1 MNEKVKDFLKNSTG
15 YGIILL
21 ISVGYVATAFIT
33 VERSGKSLWRIIAD
47 GIVIFLIGILIN
59 RAFELQ
65 GITEGDREERVQSAM
80 THHARMVDQVAPYID
95 RLDDWCDRKNREALR
110 SGRVRI
116 LAERGMKYSDY
127 FDEEGMT
134 REFRVDEE
142 KMNNRYLRKL
152 EVKRIRCYYKAL
164 SLKLTPL
171 TSGVLTSEGG
181 RYGDPYYLGR
191 SKPEYTK
198 ESSRED
204 VISKILLSVLF
215 GYYGIALI
223 ADWSVATLIWKA
235 LQIVVFL
242 VIGSLKKTQSF
253 QFVTDEFRGRITKKT
268 NILQMFLN
276 DIGLRGEQERIEKE
290 KENGERSDELHTE
303 QRDL

>member
-21 ISVGYVATAFIT
+21 ISAGYVATAFIT
-33 VERSGKSLWRIIAD
+33 IERSGKSLWRIIAD
-47 GIVIFLIGILIN
+47 GIVIFLIGIIIN

-65 GITEGDREERVQSAM
+65 GITEGDREERVQNAM
-80 THHARMVDQVAPYID
+80 ACHARMVDQVAPYID
-95 RLDDWCDRKNREALR
+95 RLDDWCDQKNREALR
-110 SGRVRI
+110 AQRVRI

-134 REFRVDEE
+134 LEFKVNEE
-142 KMNNRYLRKL
+142 RLHNRYLRKI

-191 SKPEYTK
+191 SKPEYTR

-223 ADWSVATLIWKA
+223 ANWSVATLIWKA

-268 NILQMFLN
+268 NILQMFVN
-276 DIGLRGEQERIEKE
+276 DMGLQYQTEKE
-290 KENGERSDELHTE
+290 KEYVEQSDELHTE
-303 QRDL
+303 QRNL